1 MAKNTGRTLKI
12 RKDASL
18 KDSLFRWETLLIIL
32 FLAVNIMNISVSK
45 NYLNANTLMTA
56 ISTFLVRGFIA
67 LPMAFILLMGEIDI
81 SVGSIVALSATVLG
95 YSYNAGLPMGL
106 AILAGLTTGLL
117 CGMFNG
123 LILTRFTELAPMI
136 VTLGTQTLY
145 RGFAEM
151 ILEDKSASKLHESK
165 FFYNLYYGKLLG
177 IPYILIVFLVLAV
190 IFGIV
195 VHKTVFGRYLYAIGS
210 NREVAKYSG
219 IPVQK
224 VRFIS
229 YAVMGLICGVA
240 GMYYAA
246 WMGTIRSDIAVGY
259 ELEAVSM
266 VVLGGISAAGGK
278 GNFPGTIISIFTVGL
293 LKHGLGLINVNSQT
307 ILMILGIILITVV
320 MIPQIK
326 NNRRVHHHN
335 RKKTPKTPIISK

>member
-1 MAKNTGRTLKI
+1 MNDKKGRNLNMIKEKSAADI
-12 RKDASL
+12 F
-18 KDSLFRWETLLIIL
+18 FRWETLLIIL
-32 FLAVNIMNISVSK
+32 FISVNVMNISISS
-45 NYLNANTLMTA
+45 NYLNSATLLTA

-95 YSYNAGLPMGL
+95 YSYNAGLSMGL
-106 AILAGLTTGLL
+106 AILLGLLTGLV

-123 LILTRFTELAPMI
+123 FLLTRFTELAPMI

-145 RGFAEM
+145 RGIAEM
-151 ILEDKSASKLHESK
+151 ILEDKSASGLHDSK
-165 FFYNLYYGKLLG
+165 FLYNMYYGKLLG
-177 IPYILIVFLVLAV
+177 IPYILIVFFILAI

-210 NREVAKYSG
+210 NRQAAKYSG
-219 IPVQK
+219 VPVQR

-229 YAVMGLICGVA
+229 YAIMGLICGIA
-240 GMYYAA
+240 GIYYAA
-246 WMGTIRSDIAVGY
+246 WMGTIRSDIAIGY

-278 GNFPGTIISIFTVGL
+278 GNFPGTVISIFTVGL

-307 ILMILGIILITVV
+307 ILMILGMILIIVV
-320 MIPQIK
+320 MIPELK
-326 NNRRVHHHN
+326 NNYNSH
-335 RKKTPKTPIISK
+335 KKVKNYK